1 MQGRGVEAAWT
12 KDNLWCRA
20 LESEGMGGRG
30 EGMGERGK
38 TMHGEIMGR
47 RIRLFL
53 WFSVFVL
60 LYLVL

>member
-20 LESEGMGGRG
+20 LESEGMGERG

-47 RIRLFL
+47 RIRLFCGL
-53 WFSVFVL
+53 VFSFFCI
-60 LYLVL
+60 